1 MDKLT
6 REIIVHADQA
16 LAYSAQA
23 LAVQDIW
30 MDAMA
35 TDDEQESRRVAAVDT
50 LLREAVSYLEKIR
63 GVAV

>member
-23 LAVQDIW
+23 LAVLDIW

>member
-16 LAYSAQA
+16 LAYSTQA
-23 LAVQDIW
+23 LAVLDIW
-30 MDAMA
+30 MDAIA